1 MKKQNFCYGILLIF
15 TLNACVLEH
24 GDLSAIQSY
33 NAGKQAFNYVEGNM
47 ADMLAKFDIALRLN
61 AYLATPEEE
70 RAQAED
76 RYFPEYKIR
85 ANGENQW
92 IGLYN
97 GDTVFRIST
106 GEYVLNQEGTL
117 WKYDDRYT
125 EETNITCLQAGKWL
139 LETRDTQNY
148 NWVSNARFEIETEHA
163 ACPENFQNSDFIV
176 SGSGQSVSY
185 GDKEIILDFVIVEPM
200 QKMASSKFL
209 FSEGYL
215 TIKAT
220 DTSLQ
225 LTEYI
230 SARLTQLSDRQRSL
244 KIVYKGETYSYSET
258 ERD

>member
-1 MKKQNFCYGILLIF
+1 MKKQNFCFGIILIF
-15 TLNACVLEH
+15 MMNSCVLEH
-24 GDLSAIQSY
+24 GDSSAIQSY

-61 AYLATPEEE
+61 AYLAAPEEE
-70 RAQAED
+70 REQAED

-85 ANGENQW
+85 ADKGNQW
-92 IGLYN
+92 IGLFN

-106 GEYVLNQEGTL
+106 GNCALNQEGGL

-176 SGSGQSVSY
+176 SGSGQSVSFR
-185 GDKEIILDFVIVEPM
+185 DKELILDFVIVEPM
-200 QKMASSKFL
+200 QKVASSKYL

-215 TIKAT
+215 TIKAA

-230 SARLTQLSDRQRSL
+230 SAQLTRLSDKQRL
-244 KIVYKGETYSYSET
+244 LRVVYKGETYSYSET